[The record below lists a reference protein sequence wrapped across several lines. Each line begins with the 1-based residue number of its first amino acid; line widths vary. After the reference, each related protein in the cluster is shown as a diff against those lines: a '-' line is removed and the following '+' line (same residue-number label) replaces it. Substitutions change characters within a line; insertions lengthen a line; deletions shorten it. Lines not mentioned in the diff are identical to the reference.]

1 MTNILGGS
9 MSLRIKEPI
18 NALTHFIG
26 VILSIIGTIVLLVI
40 AVEEATVWH
49 VVSFAIFGASMIL
62 LYTASTLY
70 HALAVSERAIQV
82 LHRIDH
88 MMIFILI
95 AGTYTPICLVPLRGV
110 WGWTIFGIIWG
121 LALLGILLKFIWFN
135 APRWLSTLFYVAMGW
150 VAIIAFIPIIKAIPL
165 GGVIWLVAGGVFYT
179 IGAVIYA
186 LKKPDIFKKYLG
198 FHEIFHIFVLLGTLC
213 HFILMFSYIMYL

>member
-95 AGTYTPICLVPLRGV
+95 AGTYAPICLVPLRGV

-150 VAIIAFIPIIKAIPL
+150 VAIIAFIPIIKTIPL

-198 FHEIFHIFVLLGTLC
+198 FHEIFHIFVLFGTLC